1 MVPLKILTITEKI
14 VFVNDIKHQ
23 RFLQPPPRSSGA
35 SQPHKRPTNSTTT
48 FLYDITFSLDGGHT
62 LIRIERPKT
71 DIVCLVQALV
81 LYFPSYQFSAQT
93 LFQPPD
99 QYIRDLVE
107 LQEFL
112 NRIFSIDVGNRMIQ
126 YPKIVCFFDEVF
138 GRSVVQR
145 SLMRQNL
152 RAMSNLERAVDS
164 TGKRLDNLERTLS
177 QCLNLLLK
185 LQEGADKHKKR

>member
-14 VFVNDIKHQ
+14 VFVNDVQHQ
-23 RFLQPPPRSSGA
+23 RSLQPPPRSSGA
-35 SQPHKRPTNSTTT
+35 TQPHKRPTNTTTT

-126 YPKIVCFFDEVF
+126 YPKIVCFFDDVF

-152 RAMSNLERAVDS
+152 RAMSKMQRTIDSLENRLEVLDSSLLQCIEVLKNLQVREE
-164 TGKRLDNLERTLS
+164 KNP
-177 QCLNLLLK
+177 
-185 LQEGADKHKKR
+185 